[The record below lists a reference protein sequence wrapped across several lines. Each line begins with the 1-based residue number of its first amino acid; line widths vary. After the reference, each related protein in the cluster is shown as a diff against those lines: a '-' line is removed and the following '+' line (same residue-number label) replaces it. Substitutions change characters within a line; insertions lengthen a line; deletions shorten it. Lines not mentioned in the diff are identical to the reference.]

1 MAASATIPRVHKR
14 PGSGHYSLEEIERR
28 LRSDGLIEGVTK
40 HDLPTP
46 CLLLDLDLMEGN
58 IEKMAAH
65 ARIHSIGLRPHAKTH
80 KCPQIAR
87 RQIDA
92 GALGICTATIREA
105 EVMAAAG
112 LSGLLITS
120 ELIGPN
126 KVQRLLRLTRAHP
139 DTMTVVDHAWQAEQ
153 LSEAAAEAEVPLNI
167 MIDIDPIGRRT
178 GIPPGESAVL
188 LAKTVDGLPNLNLR
202 GVHSYSG
209 VSSHVKGFAARKEH
223 SEQVMAGPVESF
235 NQMKRAGLPV
245 EILSGCSTGT
255 YNIDPHIPDITEMQV
270 GSYVLMDV
278 DYLGIGGQSGD
289 VYDDFSAAL
298 TVLTTVVSKVHQDQ
312 ATVDAGLK
320 AIATDRKFGP
330 DLKEVA
336 GVDYRFGGDEHGI
349 LTLREPSQEIK
360 LGDRLELIVPHC
372 DPNVN
377 LYDRMYCTRGEDVVE
392 VWSVAARGHN

>member
-1 MAASATIPRVHKR
+1 MAASTTIPRVHKR
-14 PGSGHYSLEEIERR
+14 PGPGHYSLEEIERR
-28 LRSDGLIEGVTK
+28 LRSDGRIEGVTK

-153 LSEAAAEAEVPLNI
+153 LSGAAAEAEVPLNI

-330 DLKEVA
+330 DLKEVE

>member
-1 MAASATIPRVHKR
+1 MATSATIPSVYGRT
-14 PGSGHYSLEEIERR
+14 GSGHYRLEEIEQR
-28 LRSDGLIEGVTK
+28 LRSGGRIDGVTK

-46 CLLLDLDLMEGN
+46 CLLVDLDLMEGN

-65 ARIHSIGLRPHAKTH
+65 AKAHSIGLRPHAKTH

-87 RQIDA
+87 RQIEA
-92 GALGICTATIREA
+92 GALGICTATISEA
-105 EVMAAAG
+105 EVMARAG
-112 LSGLLITS
+112 ISGLLITS
-120 ELIGPN
+120 ELVGPN
-126 KVQRLLRLTRAHP
+126 KVQRLLRLTRDHP
-139 DTMTVVDHAWQAEQ
+139 DTMTVVDHHRQAEQ
-153 LSEAAAEAEVPLNI
+153 LSEAAAAAEVQLNI

-178 GIPPGESAVL
+178 GIQAGVPSVQ
-188 LAKTVDGLPNLNLR
+188 LAKTVDALPNLNLK

-209 VSSHVKGFAARKEH
+209 VSSHVKGFAARKDH
-223 SEQVMAGPVESF
+223 SEQYMAAPVESF
-235 NQMKRAGLPV
+235 NQMKKTGLPV

-255 YNIDPHIPDITEMQV
+255 YNIDPHIPGITEMQV

-320 AIATDRKFGP
+320 AVATDRKFGP
-330 DLKEVA
+330 DLKEIN

-349 LTLREPSQEIK
+349 LTLREPSQEIE

-392 VWSVAARGHN
+392 VWSVAARGHS

>member
-1 MAASATIPRVHKR
+1 MAVSATMPSARR
-14 PGSGHYSLEEIERR
+14 QPGPDQHRLEEIERQ
-28 LRSDGLIEGVTK
+28 LESCGWIEGVRK

-46 CLLLDLDLMEGN
+46 CLLVDLDLMEGN

-65 ARIHSIGLRPHAKTH
+65 AKAHSIGLRPHAKTH
-80 KCPQIAR
+80 KCPEIAK
-87 RQIDA
+87 RQIDS
-92 GALGICTATIREA
+92 GALGICAATISEA

-112 LSGLLITS
+112 ISGLLITS
-120 ELIGPN
+120 ELVGPN

-139 DTMTVVDHAWQAEQ
+139 DTMTVVDHAWQAAQ
-153 LSEAAAEAEVPLNI
+153 LSEAAATAEVQLNI

-178 GIPPGESAVL
+178 GIQPGESAVR
-188 LAKTVDGLPNLNLR
+188 LAKTVDGLPNLRLK

-209 VSSHVKGFAARKEH
+209 VSSHVKGFAARKAH
-223 SEQVMAGPVESF
+223 SEKYMVPPVESF
-235 NQMKRAGLPV
+235 NQMQKAGLPV

-255 YNIDPHIPDITEMQV
+255 YNIDPHIPGITEMQV

-289 VYDDFSAAL
+289 IYDDFSSAL
-298 TVLTTVVSKVHQDQ
+298 TVLTTVVSKVYKDQ
-312 ATVDAGLK
+312 ATVDAGFK
-320 AIATDRKFGP
+320 AFATDRKFGP
-330 DLKEVA
+330 DLKEIK

-349 LTLREPSQEIK
+349 LTLRDCSQEIK
-360 LGDRLELIVPHC
+360 LGDRLELVVPHC

-392 VWSVAARGHN
+392 VWSVAARGHS

>member
-1 MAASATIPRVHKR
+1 MAASATIPRVHNR
-14 PGSGHYSLEEIERR
+14 PGPGHYSLEEIERR
-28 LRSDGLIEGVTK
+28 LRSDGRIEGVTK

-46 CLLLDLDLMEGN
+46 CLLVDLDLMEGN
-58 IEKMAAH
+58 IEKMADH

-178 GIPPGESAVL
+178 GIPPGESAVR
-188 LAKTVDGLPNLNLR
+188 LAKIVDGLPSLNLR

-223 SEQVMAGPVESF
+223 SEQVMAGPIESF

-330 DLKEVA
+330 DLKEVE

-360 LGDRLELIVPHC
+360 LGDKLELIVPHC

-392 VWSVAARGHN
+392 VWSVAARGHS